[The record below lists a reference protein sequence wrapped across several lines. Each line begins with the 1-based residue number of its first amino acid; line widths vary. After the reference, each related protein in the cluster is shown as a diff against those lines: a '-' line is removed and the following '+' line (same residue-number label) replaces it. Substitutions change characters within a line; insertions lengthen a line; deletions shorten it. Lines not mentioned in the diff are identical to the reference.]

1 MKPSE
6 YCKEVG
12 LSSLKEMSDISEVSK
27 ETLLTWWKTK
37 PSLFKCVAHG
47 CATDKRK
54 EQLKLKLEVIRN
66 EINTIIKTVDKQKQ

>member
-6 YCKEVG
+6 YCKQVG
-12 LSSLKEMSDISEVSK
+12 LSSLKEMSDISEVPK

-37 PSLFKCVAHG
+37 PNLFKCVAHG

-54 EQLKLKLEVIRN
+54 ELLKFNLEIVRN
-66 EINTIIKTVDKQKQ
+66 EINTIIDKI